1 MTERAG
7 SVDSGVDSGI
17 DTVFAALA
25 DPTRRRLL
33 DAIASRGSATATTL
47 AKDVPVSRQAIV
59 KHLGVLQQAGLIDGG
74 RQGREVRYA
83 VRPDRLNETARWMAG
98 LAAEWD
104 TRLAAIK
111 RIAEATNTAH
121 PPE

>member
-1 MTERAG
+1 MIDGVGEAG
-7 SVDSGVDSGI
+7 SVDA
-17 DTVFAALA
+17 VFAALA

-33 DAIASRGSATATTL
+33 DAIASHGSATATTL
-47 AKDVPVSRQAIV
+47 ARDVPVSRQAIV

-111 RIAEATNTAH
+111 RIAEATNTGH
-121 PPE
+121 PPQ